1 MLFSLV
7 DGFDVVSGVF
17 AVVAIVA
24 DLLALVSV
32 VLVDDV
38 SISCVVFVDVDG
50 AAVDVV
56 FAVVSEVTA
65 VVVGSGVIVELVGVV
80 CEIFVTDNAVVVV
93 SFNASVVFAVPLA
106 IPPMTNHYTIIHMS
120 SNF

>member
-1 MLFSLV
+1 VLFSLV

-32 VLVDDV
+32 VLVDGV